1 MFFLNQLFCLVNTN
15 KFQPLLVVDP
25 PTDLITL
32 CSSTI
37 EMVHIANNRVL
48 LSNIQGKLTITP
60 ELFEEIARK
69 SQKHYE
75 EVSDSLQKYSVM
87 LKLD

>member
-1 MFFLNQLFCLVNTN
+1 MMKTN
-15 KFQPLLVVDP
+15 EFQPLLVVDP
-25 PTDLITL
+25 PTDLIAL

-37 EMVHIANNRVL
+37 EMVHVSNNRIL

-69 SQKHYE
+69 SQRHHE
-75 EVSDSLQKYSVM
+75 EVNDSLRKYSAM